1 MQFLK
6 DSFVDLVR
14 KGKIA
19 SPLNQKFDMKIWDET
34 KKLTE
39 FDNELYYAGKFFYLQ
54 FHVLRETLNEL
65 KELERPL
72 SNKDYLQFFSGVTNR
87 NLKIIMEEM
96 EQKLKNKPTNL
107 DLDFFAQKHNNNTLK
122 IDFSSEEVVTLSVD
136 GSFYNILS
144 NLKDFPAPSN
154 FSIKNEDIFSSII
167 SENIISQIY
176 YTYESYW
183 NSILYEQIKFKIEN
197 KKVILKSNV
206 EIMIPYEISN
216 TRKSKVNVYNIIFLE
231 SIFDKILAD
240 KKIIV
245 YTGKVFSIKKIS
257 ELDIRK
263 KTLITS
269 AWYGFQD
276 KTVSFLSK
284 NLPNKDF
291 NLDDLIELFIQLTS
305 LGYDLLKILPKD
317 DEIKPNDFNKLR
329 DFSPTI
335 GKEILV
341 NTLIKTLDKEK
352 EIIVKMLDFLTFTG
366 KVSKSGPRADLWRKP
381 LIRLNDDEF
390 IFILEA
396 IIHPIGIRC
405 IEGWLS
411 ECGVDLQGKGVGYE
425 RYIKD
430 TLQFAIEKNSF
441 LSDSFLM
448 AEKEEISVNGT
459 SEEIDLL
466 FKIDNLIIL
475 GEAKCVVVND
485 SAISYWHSIEIIKK
499 ASEQAIRKVDFIK
512 NNIKEVFKSLGWV
525 YDENIIFKFQPLV
538 IMSNF
543 IGVGYSF
550 FGVPVIDTLILNS
563 YFEKNISPLLSI
575 SENEHIAYLKLYENK
590 KDLIDNFSTYI
601 NNPPSI
607 ESYKLFTEVVDSIP
621 LISPIDSY
629 EMAWE
634 FKRIGISEPNINIL
648 LSHDYK
654 FPLEKID
661 NFEEVISE
669 LNLKIA

>member
-87 NLKIIMEEM
+87 TLKIIMEEM

-107 DLDFFAQKHNNNTLK
+107 DLDFFAQKHNNNPLK
-122 IDFSSEEVVTLSVD
+122 IDFSSEEIVTLSVD

-154 FSIKNEDIFSSII
+154 FSIKDEDIFSSII

-245 YTGKVFSIKKIS
+245 YTEKVFSIKKIS

-305 LGYDLLKILPKD
+305 LGYDLLKSLPKD
-317 DEIKPNDFNKLR
+317 DEIK
-329 DFSPTI
+329 
-335 GKEILV
+335 
-341 NTLIKTLDKEK
+341 
-352 EIIVKMLDFLTFTG
+352 
-366 KVSKSGPRADLWRKP
+366 
-381 LIRLNDDEF
+381 
-390 IFILEA
+390 
-396 IIHPIGIRC
+396 
-405 IEGWLS
+405 
-411 ECGVDLQGKGVGYE
+411 
-425 RYIKD
+425 
-430 TLQFAIEKNSF
+430 
-441 LSDSFLM
+441 
-448 AEKEEISVNGT
+448 
-459 SEEIDLL
+459 
-466 FKIDNLIIL
+466 
-475 GEAKCVVVND
+475 
-485 SAISYWHSIEIIKK
+485 
-499 ASEQAIRKVDFIK
+499 
-512 NNIKEVFKSLGWV
+512 
-525 YDENIIFKFQPLV
+525 
-538 IMSNF
+538 
-543 IGVGYSF
+543 
-550 FGVPVIDTLILNS
+550 
-563 YFEKNISPLLSI
+563 
-575 SENEHIAYLKLYENK
+575 
-590 KDLIDNFSTYI
+590 
-601 NNPPSI
+601 
-607 ESYKLFTEVVDSIP
+607 
-621 LISPIDSY
+621 
-629 EMAWE
+629 
-634 FKRIGISEPNINIL
+634 
-648 LSHDYK
+648 
-654 FPLEKID
+654 
-661 NFEEVISE
+661 
-669 LNLKIA
+669 